1 MPNIP
6 RKSTIMK
13 LQQTSKYTYQ
23 ILLLLSTVFI
33 IVATNYP
40 FNFSFPEHISPR
52 KILASFDNA
61 SSFNDMVN
69 NIILFMPL
77 GFSITALMHQG
88 RVKYFSQ
95 FLSVILLSAGLSST
109 VEILQVFLP
118 TRTPTPADIVNNSI
132 GGMVGFICF
141 YIWNKQSFNYLV
153 YRLENSKISRS
164 PQQIL
169 LLLSG
174 YIFLAFIMSTYWQF
188 ATSLNNWNLHYPL
201 VLGNEATG
209 MRPWNGSI
217 SEVHIADQAIS
228 RQEVEKLLSKSQL
241 TDVQPNKWIASYE
254 LSGGRNYQDSRNNLS
269 ELLWQ
274 GRTPAI
280 KSPGPV
286 SLNNRQWLKTK
297 TPATLVNTKLRNGSE
312 FTIFT
317 TIATGNTLQV
327 GPARIISISRGY
339 LRRNFTLGQF
349 KNSLAIRLRTPLS
362 GENGA
367 NLRLSIPKV
376 FTDKRPHKIVLT
388 YQRAQFKV
396 YIDNVN
402 KFYSLNLL
410 DLIPINQKLFYY
422 GLIYITMGVCL
433 SILTTIIKSRLIIYR
448 IIFVI
453 GILLP
458 PVIMESMLVMHN
470 NKSFR
475 FQDILLGI
483 FLTTITTLWIRI
495 RAKMMMKLY

>member
-1 MPNIP
+1 MNLQNI
-6 RKSTIMK
+6 
-13 LQQTSKYTYQ
+13 SKYKYR
-23 ILLLLSTVFI
+23 ILLFLSALFI
-33 IVATNYP
+33 VLATTYP
-40 FNFSFPEHISPR
+40 FDFSFPDHLSPR
-52 KILASFDNA
+52 RIIASFDNA

-77 GFSITALMHQG
+77 GFSITALIHQG

-95 FLSVILLSAGLSST
+95 LLSVVLLSAGLSST

-118 TRTPTPADIVNNSI
+118 TRTPTPADIVNNTI
-132 GGMVGFICF
+132 GGIVGFICF

-169 LLLSG
+169 FVLVG
-174 YIFLAFIMSTYWQF
+174 YIFLAFIMSSYWQF

-209 MRPWNGSI
+209 IRPWNGSI
-217 SEVHIADQAIS
+217 SQVHIADQAIS
-228 RQEVEKLLSKSQL
+228 TQEVGKLLSHSQKIDIQ
-241 TDVQPNKWIASYE
+241 TNNWIASYE
-254 LSGGRNYQDSRNNLS
+254 FSGGKNYQDRRNNLS

-274 GRTPAI
+274 GHTPII
-280 KSPGPV
+280 KSPDSI

-297 TPATLVNTKLRNGSE
+297 TPATLVNTKLRNSSE

-317 TIATGNTLQV
+317 TVATGNTLQI

-349 KNSLAIRLRTPLS
+349 KNSLEIRLRTPLL

-376 FTDKRPHKIVLT
+376 FTDKRPHKIVIT

-396 YIDNVN
+396 YIDNLN
-402 KFYSLNLL
+402 KSYSLNLL
-410 DLIPINQKLFYY
+410 NLIPPNQKLFYY
-422 GLIYITMGVCL
+422 GLIYITMGMCL
-433 SILTTIIKSRLIIYR
+433 SILTTLVKNRLIIYR
-448 IIFVI
+448 LIFVI
-453 GILLP
+453 GALLP
-458 PVIMESMLVMHN
+458 PVIMESILVIYHH
-470 NKSFR
+470 KSCKIS
-475 FQDILLGI
+475 DI
-483 FLTTITTLWIRI
+483 FLGLFLITITTLWMRL
-495 RAKMMMKLY
+495 RAKMMVKLY